1 MLGRWSNIV
10 ALPSALVPWFA
21 CGGLFMNNYR
31 ASHWSKWSGRKV
43 KRAVE
48 IFPCGYAWVEGS
60 LAQEAESE
68 FRLVQEFVPY
78 VLGKGGINTK
88 NNGK

>member
-1 MLGRWSNIV
+1 
-10 ALPSALVPWFA
+10 
-21 CGGLFMNNYR
+21 MNNDR

-60 LAQEAESE
+60 LAQEVECE
-68 FRLVQEFVPY
+68 FRLVQEFVPH
-78 VLGKGGINTK
+78 VLGERGIGANK
-88 NNGK
+88 NGKKMRFEHADDPFF